1 MGTQRKMRRSPSQQP
16 LTTPYACIASTAYC
30 EQVGMY
36 IHASG
41 KRGEMHRW
49 YQRMAAMAVRLNTPF
64 TTILGPGRVHVRAVE
79 QRLQCSLHILGR
91 RRARARGSEQDNL
104 TTLDR

>member
-1 MGTQRKMRRSPSQQP
+1 MQRKMRRSPSQQP
-16 LTTPYACIASTAYC
+16 LITPYACIASTAYC

-41 KRGEMHRW
+41 KRGETHRW
-49 YQRMAAMAVRLNTPF
+49 YQWMAAMTARLNTPF
-64 TTILGPGRVHVRAVE
+64 TTIFKPGRAHVRAAE

-91 RRARARGSEQDNL
+91 RRARTLGSEQDDL
-104 TTLDR
+104 ATLDR